1 MSPRTRRIAALCC
14 ATGLVLSACGSD
26 GTTDAAVSTAAPAT
40 AAPAT
45 AAPATPEPA
54 TTAPA
59 DTATSD
65 TAASGTVAPA
75 AAVVP
80 ASLQFSAPLVG
91 GGTFDGASVAGAPVV
106 FWFWA
111 PG

>member
-1 MSPRTRRIAALCC
+1 MSPRSLRIAALCC
-14 ATGLVLSACGSD
+14 AAGLVLVACGDDTASE
-26 GTTDAAVSTAAPAT
+26 AAPVSTSADPTAP
-40 AAPAT
+40 
-45 AAPATPEPA
+45 
-54 TTAPA
+54 TTAPQA
-59 DTATSD
+59 PSSAAADSTAVDTA
-65 TAASGTVAPA
+65 VATTDGVGEP

>member
-1 MSPRTRRIAALCC
+1 MSPHTRRIAALCC
-14 ATGLVLSACGSD
+14 AAGLVLVACGDDTGS
-26 GTTDAAVSTAAPAT
+26 DAAPTPTNAPGTAPAT
-40 AAPAT
+40 AAPDTTPVSDAS
-45 AAPATPEPA
+45 APATTDGVGEP
-54 TTAPA
+54 
-59 DTATSD
+59 
-65 TAASGTVAPA
+65 

>member
-1 MSPRTRRIAALCC
+1 MSPRSRRIAALCC
-14 ATGLVLSACGSD
+14 AAGLVLLACGDDTASE
-26 GTTDAAVSTAAPAT
+26 AAPVSTSVDPTESTPAPQSPSTAAPGTTTIDT
-40 AAPAT
+40 AV
-45 AAPATPEPA
+45 A
-54 TTAPA
+54 TTDGVGEP
-59 DTATSD
+59 
-65 TAASGTVAPA
+65 

-80 ASLQFSAPLVG
+80 ASLQFTAPLVG

>member
-1 MSPRTRRIAALCC
+1 MSPRSRRIAALCC
-14 ATGLVLSACGSD
+14 ALGLVGAGCGD
-26 GTTDAAVSTAAPAT
+26 DTATEAASVTAAADPTASTPAPQAPSTAAPG
-40 AAPAT
+40 
-45 AAPATPEPA
+45 
-54 TTAPA
+54 
-59 DTATSD
+59 TATID
-65 TAASGTVAPA
+65 TTVAATDGAGEP

-91 GGTFDGASVAGAPVV
+91 GGTFDGASVAGTPVV

>member
-1 MSPRTRRIAALCC
+1 MSPRSRRIAALCC
-14 ATGLVLSACGSD
+14 AAGLVLVACGDDTASE
-26 GTTDAAVSTAAPAT
+26 AAPVSTSVDPTESTPAPQSPSTAAPG
-40 AAPAT
+40 
-45 AAPATPEPA
+45 
-54 TTAPA
+54 TTTI
-59 DTATSD
+59 DTAV
-65 TAASGTVAPA
+65 AATDGVGEP

-80 ASLQFSAPLVG
+80 ASLQFAAPLVG

>member
-1 MSPRTRRIAALCC
+1 MSPRTRRIAVLCC
-14 ATGLVLSACGSD
+14 ATGLVLAACGDDS
-26 GTTDAAVSTAAPAT
+26 TTDAALSTAAPAT

-45 AAPATPEPA
+45 AAPGTAAPDTAAAA

-59 DTATSD
+59 AT
-65 TAASGTVAPA
+65 
-75 AAVVP
+75 VP

>member
-1 MSPRTRRIAALCC
+1 MLPRSRRIVALCC
-14 ATGLVLSACGSD
+14 ATGLVLAACGSD
-26 GTTDAAVSTAAPAT
+26 TGSEAAPSISVTAAPDATSADTAAPDTASGDTAAPADT
-40 AAPAT
+40 DGVG
-45 AAPATPEPA
+45 EP
-54 TTAPA
+54 
-59 DTATSD
+59 
-65 TAASGTVAPA
+65 

-80 ASLQFSAPLVG
+80 ATLQFSAPLVG

>member
-26 GTTDAAVSTAAPAT
+26 GTTDAAVSSAAPATAAPAT

-45 AAPATPEPA
+45 AAPA
-54 TTAPA
+54 

-65 TAASGTVAPA
+65 TAAAVTTAPA

>member
-1 MSPRTRRIAALCC
+1 MSPRTRRIAVLCC
-14 ATGLVLSACGSD
+14 ATGLVLAACGDDS
-26 GTTDAAVSTAAPAT
+26 TTDAALSTAAPAT
-40 AAPAT
+40 AAPGT
-45 AAPATPEPA
+45 AAPATAAPGTAAPDTAAAA

-59 DTATSD
+59 AT
-65 TAASGTVAPA
+65 
-75 AAVVP
+75 VP

>member
-14 ATGLVLSACGSD
+14 AAGLVLVACGDDTASE
-26 GTTDAAVSTAAPAT
+26 AAPAT
-40 AAPAT
+40 AAADTTATPPAT
-45 AAPATPEPA
+45 QAP
-54 TTAPA
+54 TTAAA
-59 DTATSD
+59 DTAGAD
-65 TAASGTVAPA
+65 TTVAGTDGVGEP